1 MIRGQK
7 ASVVYCDEASFF
19 DKSPEEID
27 EICSGPSY
35 TVPDNLSPE
44 EFLEWLQSDMEEDIK
59 ND

>member
-1 MIRGQK
+1 MINGQK
-7 ASVVYCDEASFF
+7 PEFMIIDEACFF

-27 EICSGPSY
+27 AICNGPFY

-44 EFLEWLQSDMEEDIK
+44 EFLEWIQTDMEPDK